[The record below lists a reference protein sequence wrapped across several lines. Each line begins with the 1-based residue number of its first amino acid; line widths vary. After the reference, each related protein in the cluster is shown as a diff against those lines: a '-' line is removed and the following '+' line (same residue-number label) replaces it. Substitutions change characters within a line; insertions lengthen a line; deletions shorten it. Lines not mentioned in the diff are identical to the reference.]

1 MSKQMSASAEKRV
14 LDLARKGGILRP
26 RDLQTK
32 GLPKDYLWRSP
43 QRTMAR
49 ESKHRSAQSN
59 RSHQIASCYDVAGG
73 D

>member
-32 GLPKDYLWRSP
+32 GMPKDYL
-43 QRTMAR
+43 
-49 ESKHRSAQSN
+49 
-59 RSHQIASCYDVAGG
+59 GG
-73 D
+73 QPIN

>member
-32 GLPKDYLWRSP
+32 GMPKDYLGGQPRDQWHENLNIVFGAIDSVSP
-43 QRTMAR
+43 Y
-49 ESKHRSAQSN
+49 
-59 RSHQIASCYDVAGG
+59 CLVL
-73 D
+73 